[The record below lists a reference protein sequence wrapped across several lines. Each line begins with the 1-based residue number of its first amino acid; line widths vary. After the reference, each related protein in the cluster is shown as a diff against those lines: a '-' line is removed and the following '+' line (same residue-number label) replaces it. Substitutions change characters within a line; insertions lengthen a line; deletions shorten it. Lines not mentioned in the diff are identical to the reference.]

1 MQASPAHADERSLTY
16 MVRSPNLFAM
26 IDTHFQRRQA
36 TRGLEQL
43 SSLVRAQSWRQDG
56 TPSLPPTQAAVLRM
70 LQGVQDGLRARQIAE
85 RLGVSA
91 ASLSDSLKALEGKQ
105 WIRRTPDPD
114 DARAARVRL
123 TSAGSRMATQ
133 LQCPDQGMGTL
144 VESLGEA
151 DLGAL
156 LRVTQLLVNEAQEQ
170 GLATGLRT
178 CLGCGF
184 FRPFASGRRDAPH
197 VCAFL
202 DKAFGDAELRVDCAE
217 QQPAD
222 DDQREASVLRFRQPT
237 PP

>member
-1 MQASPAHADERSLTY
+1 
-16 MVRSPNLFAM
+16 MV
-26 IDTHFQRRQA
+26 DTPFQRRQA

-43 SSLVRAQSWRQDG
+43 AHLVRAQSWRQDG

-85 RLGVSA
+85 RLGVSP

-114 DARAARVRL
+114 DARAARVKL
-123 TSAGSRMATQ
+123 TSAGSRLASQ
-133 LQCPDQGMGTL
+133 LQRPDQGMGSL
-144 VESLGEA
+144 VESLGDA
-151 DLGAL
+151 DLAAL

-178 CLGCGF
+178 CLGCEF
-184 FRPFASGRRDAPH
+184 FRPFVSGERDAPH
-197 VCAFL
+197 VCAFV
-202 DKAFGDAELRVDCAE
+202 DKPFGDAELRVDCAE
-217 QQPAD
+217 QRPAD
-222 DDQREASVLRFRQPT
+222 DDIRRGSVLRFRQPT

>member
-1 MQASPAHADERSLTY
+1 VSP
-16 MVRSPNLFAM
+16 
-26 IDTHFQRRQA
+26 
-36 TRGLEQL
+36 
-43 SSLVRAQSWRQDG
+43 
-56 TPSLPPTQAAVLRM
+56 
-70 LQGVQDGLRARQIAE
+70 
-85 RLGVSA
+85 

-123 TSAGSRMATQ
+123 TSSGSRMATQ
-133 LQCPDQGMGTL
+133 LQRPDQGMGSL
-144 VESLGEA
+144 VESLGET

-178 CLGCGF
+178 CLGCEF
-184 FRPFASGRRDAPH
+184 FRPFASGEPGAPH

-202 DKAFGDAELRVDCAE
+202 GTPFGDAELRVDCAE

-222 DDQREASVLRFRQPT
+222 DAQRLGSVARFRQPT

>member
-1 MQASPAHADERSLTY
+1 
-16 MVRSPNLFAM
+16 M
-26 IDTHFQRRQA
+26 IDTPFQRRQA
-36 TRGLEQL
+36 SRGLEQL
-43 SSLVRAQSWRQDG
+43 ASLVRAQSWRQDG

-70 LQGVQDGLRARQIAE
+70 LQGVQDGMRARQIAE
-85 RLGVSA
+85 RLGISP

-133 LQCPDQGMGTL
+133 LQRPDQGMGPL

-178 CLGCGF
+178 CLGCAF

-202 DKAFGDAELRVDCAE
+202 DKAFGDAELRADCAE

-222 DDQREASVLRFRQPT
+222 DDQREGSVLRFRQLT

>member
-1 MQASPAHADERSLTY
+1 
-16 MVRSPNLFAM
+16 M
-26 IDTHFQRRQA
+26 IDYTFQRRQA

-43 SSLVRAQSWRQDG
+43 AHLVRAQSWRQDG

-85 RLGVSA
+85 RLGVSP
-91 ASLSDSLKALEGKQ
+91 ASLSDSLKALETKQ
-105 WIRRTPDPD
+105 WIRRVPDPED
-114 DARAARVRL
+114 RRASFVRL
-123 TSAGSRMATQ
+123 TSSGSRLATQ
-133 LQCPDQGMGTL
+133 LQRPDQGMGSL

-178 CLGCGF
+178 CLGCEF
-184 FRPFASGRRDAPH
+184 FRPFASGEPDAPH

-202 DKAFGDAELRVDCAE
+202 GTSFGDAELRMDCAE
-217 QQPAD
+217 QEPAD
-222 DDQREASVLRFRQPT
+222 DAQRLGSVARFRQPT

>member
-1 MQASPAHADERSLTY
+1 
-16 MVRSPNLFAM
+16 
-26 IDTHFQRRQA
+26 
-36 TRGLEQL
+36 
-43 SSLVRAQSWRQDG
+43 
-56 TPSLPPTQAAVLRM
+56 M
-70 LQGVQDGLRARQIAE
+70 LQGVEDGLRARQIAE

-133 LQCPDQGMGTL
+133 LQRPDQGMGSL
-144 VESLGEA
+144 VESLGET

-178 CLGCGF
+178 CLGCAC

-222 DDQREASVLRFRQPT
+222 GDQREGSVLRFRQPT

>member
-1 MQASPAHADERSLTY
+1 
-16 MVRSPNLFAM
+16 M
-26 IDTHFQRRQA
+26 IDLPVQRRQA
-36 TRGLEQL
+36 ARGLEQL
-43 SSLVRAQSWRQDG
+43 ATLVRAQSWRQDG

-70 LQGVQDGLRARQIAE
+70 LQGVQDGWRARDIAE

-123 TSAGSRMATQ
+123 TAAGSRLATR
-133 LQCPDQGMGTL
+133 LQRPDRGMGPL

-178 CLGCGF
+178 CLGCEF
-184 FRPFASGRRDAPH
+184 FRPFASGRPDAPH

-202 DKAFGDAELRVDCAE
+202 GTPFGDAELRMDCAE
-217 QQPAD
+217 QRPAD
-222 DDQREASVLRFRQPT
+222 DGRRRASATRFRQPA

>member
-1 MQASPAHADERSLTY
+1 
-16 MVRSPNLFAM
+16 M
-26 IDTHFQRRQA
+26 IDTPFQRRQA

-43 SSLVRAQSWRQDG
+43 THLVRAQSWRQDG

-114 DARAARVRL
+114 DARAARVKL

-133 LQCPDQGMGTL
+133 LQRPDQGMGSL
-144 VESLGEA
+144 VESLGET

-184 FRPFASGRRDAPH
+184 FRPFASGERTAPH

-202 DKAFGDAELRVDCAE
+202 DKAFGDSELRVDCAE
-217 QQPAD
+217 QQPAND
-222 DDQREASVLRFRQPT
+222 EQRLGSVARFRQPA